1 MGTSFPEIHFLE
13 GTKYIIFHQV
23 NDNLIFFILF
33 CRLSHTMA
41 RPTQKFGKEKLM
53 KMATTEF
60 AAMKASK
67 HSWKIW
73 VCLMM

>member
-1 MGTSFPEIHFLE
+1 MNQMYSL
-13 GTKYIIFHQV
+13 
-23 NDNLIFFILF
+23 LF
-33 CRLSHTMA
+33 YRLLHTMA

-53 KMATTEF
+53 KMASTEF

-73 VCLMM
+73 ECLMM